1 MSCKKYTR
9 ATQKIHRK
17 VFMSTRVF
25 GKPNES
31 TSTRGFRQTLDFD
44 YDYKEKFRRSPKPP
58 PPQFLID
65 KFRITSYAFSAIEY
79 YIGRIPAESGGILL
93 SQSHDYTVTGFIF
106 DYFGS
111 SSGSVTYH
119 PNTKYLNHFLTAR
132 ETELVG
138 LVHSHP
144 ANYRRPSPQDER
156 AAWSNITSPLNPH
169 LQALL
174 IPIVM
179 TIPDNGKFEII
190 PFIAVCHPKFGG
202 RVIVKRVKLEILG

>member
-1 MSCKKYTR
+1 MSCKKYTS
-9 ATQKIHRK
+9 ANQKIQRK
-17 VFMSTRVF
+17 VFMNTRVF

-31 TSTRGFRQTLDFD
+31 PSNRGFRQTLDFD
-44 YDYKEKFRRSPKPP
+44 YDYKEKFRRSPKLPP
-58 PPQFLID
+58 PEFLID
-65 KFRITSYAFSAIEY
+65 KFRITQYALSAIEY
-79 YIGRIPAESGGILL
+79 HIGRIPAESGGILL
-93 SQSHDYTVTGFIF
+93 SQSHDFTVTGFLF

-111 SSGSVTYH
+111 NTGSTYH
-119 PNTKYLNHFLTAR
+119 PNGGYLNHFLTGR
-132 ETELVG
+132 DTELVG

-144 ANYRRPSPQDER
+144 ANYRRPSQQDER
-156 AAWSNITSPLNPH
+156 AAWTNITSPLNPH

-190 PFIAVCHPKFGG
+190 PFIAVCHPKGGG